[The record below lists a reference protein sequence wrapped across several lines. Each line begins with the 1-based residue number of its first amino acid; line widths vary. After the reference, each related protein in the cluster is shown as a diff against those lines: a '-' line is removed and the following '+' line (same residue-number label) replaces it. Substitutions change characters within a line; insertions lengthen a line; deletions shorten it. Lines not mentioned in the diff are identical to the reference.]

1 VGLVALA
8 ALLGALVVFLLVR
21 DDDEPAAGGEQP
33 TTTADGGG
41 GDLDIDVP
49 DGFEAF
55 VDEEE
60 GFALALPEEWSEF
73 DLDDP
78 DLEEALDEMADSNPN
93 LADALNQA
101 QAVAASGGVLFA
113 VDPSDLPFAA
123 NLNIIKTPGAGGDP
137 AALESVVISQ
147 LESVGAE
154 AVSAEVVDL
163 PVGEALRVEYVLPLN
178 LPDGGQVDVHGVQHT
193 LSAGGSTW
201 TITFSTDDIEADEAT
216 ADAIMESFT
225 AAD

>member
-8 ALLGALVVFLLVR
+8 ALLGALVVLLLVR

-33 TTTADGGG
+33 TTTADAGG

-60 GFALALPEEWSEF
+60 GFALALPEEWTEL
-73 DLDDP
+73 DLSDP
-78 DLEEALDEMADSNPN
+78 NLQDALDAAAEANPGP
-93 LADALNQA
+93 AGQIEQA
-101 QAVAASGGVLFA
+101 RAVAESGGVLFA
-113 VDPSDLPFAA
+113 LDTTSPGGPTSFSVIKGPVASSAEAIEGIAEEQLEAQGAENVSTEILDLPAGEA
-123 NLNIIKTPGAGGDP
+123 VRVQYDLTINGPGGEA
-137 AALESVVISQ
+137 VVIYGIQ
-147 LESVGAE
+147 Y
-154 AVSAEVVDL
+154 AVPRSDA
-163 PVGEALRVEYVLPLN
+163 
-178 LPDGGQVDVHGVQHT
+178 
-193 LSAGGSTW
+193 TW
-201 TITFSTDDIEADEAT
+201 TFTFSTTDPEADEAT